1 MDGHHPNPQ
10 MMMVPTRSSLK
21 HNNTAQPPL
30 KHSWKN
36 GYCSTLSVAL
46 LSIPF
51 GVLLWYSS
59 VGAFERLADRYLAA
73 LLLGLSD

>member
-1 MDGHHPNPQ
+1 M
-10 MMMVPTRSSLK
+10 MMMVQTRSSSLK
-21 HNNTAQPPL
+21 HNNTAPPQPPL